1 MNHLLSM
8 PSRPGSANN
17 CGPRLKVKIV
27 SSLAV
32 LLALAVM
39 GQGAVSR
46 IAAAEEGVVL
56 AIIYDT
62 SGSMAENVPDQSGR
76 PTPKNIIAN
85 RALVAVARQ
94 IQAFATN
101 SADGKPRQIQ
111 MALLTFKGDQA
122 AVSIPLSPF
131 DATGLERW
139 AAQAPKPNG
148 TTPLGNTLTTAGQL
162 VLNSP
167 LSRKHILVITDGANT
182 SGPEPANVLPGLK
195 KQSAAKDTS
204 ISVHFVAFDV
214 AAKKFDPLKKLGV
227 TVVGASDE
235 KQLNAQLEF
244 ILQNKI
250 LLENEELP
258 KPK

>member
-1 MNHLLSM
+1 M
-8 PSRPGSANN
+8 PCRPRSAN
-17 CGPRLKVKIV
+17 CRGPRLKVKIV
-27 SSLAV
+27 SSLVV
-32 LLALAVM
+32 LLALAVV

-46 IAAAEEGVVL
+46 IAAAEEGVAL

-62 SGSMAENVPDQSGR
+62 SGSMAENVPGQGGR

-94 IQAFATN
+94 IQTFATN
-101 SADGKPRQIQ
+101 SADGRVRRIET
-111 MALLTFKGDQA
+111 ALLTFKGDQA
-122 AVSIPLSPF
+122 AVAIPLGPL
-131 DATGLERW
+131 DAAGLEKW

-148 TTPLGNTLTTAGQL
+148 TTPLGNALSKAGQL
-162 VLNSP
+162 VLGSV
-167 LSRKHILVITDGANT
+167 LSRKHILIITDGANT
-182 SGPEPANVLPGLK
+182 AGPQPAAVLPALK
-195 KQSAAKDTS
+195 KQAQSQGSA

-214 AAKKFDPLKKLGV
+214 AAKIFDPLKKLGV

-235 KQLNAQLEF
+235 KQLNAQLDF

-250 LLENEELP
+250 LLENEDLP

>member
-1 MNHLLSM
+1 MNHLLRM

-17 CGPRLKVKIV
+17 RGPRSKVKIV

-39 GQGAVSR
+39 ELGAEWRVV
-46 IAAAEEGVVL
+46 AAEEGVAL

-62 SGSMAENVPDQSGR
+62 SGSMGETVPGQAGR

-85 RALVAVARQ
+85 RALVAVARR
-94 IQAFATN
+94 IQTFATN
-101 SADGKPRQIQ
+101 SADGSPRKIQ
-111 MALLTFKGDQA
+111 TALLVFQGAQA
-122 AVSIPLSPF
+122 AVAIPLGPV
-131 DATGLERW
+131 DAAGLEKW

-148 TTPLGNTLTTAGQL
+148 TTPLGRALDTAGQL
-162 VLNSP
+162 VLGSP

-182 SGPEPANVLPGLK
+182 SGPEPAIVLPGLK
-195 KQSAAKDTS
+195 KQAAAKDTS

-214 AAKKFDPLKKLGV
+214 AAKIFDPLKKLGV
-227 TVVGASDE
+227 TVVGAADE
-235 KQLNAQLEF
+235 KQLNAQLEY

-250 LLENEELP
+250 LLENEEPP
-258 KPK
+258 KTK

>member
-1 MNHLLSM
+1 M
-8 PSRPGSANN
+8 PCRPGSANN
-17 CGPRLKVKIV
+17 RGPRLKVNIV

-39 GQGAVSR
+39 ELGAGWRV
-46 IAAAEEGVVL
+46 AAAEEGVAL

-62 SGSMAENVPDQSGR
+62 SGSMAETVPDQARR

-94 IQAFATN
+94 IQTFATN
-101 SADGKPRQIQ
+101 SADGNPRKIQ
-111 MALLTFKGDQA
+111 TALLIFKGDQA
-122 AVSIPLSPF
+122 AVAIPLGPF
-131 DATGLERW
+131 DAAGLEKW

-148 TTPLGNTLTTAGQL
+148 TTPLGRALDTAGQL
-162 VLNSP
+162 VLGSP
-167 LSRKHILVITDGANT
+167 LSRKHILVITDGMNMA
-182 SGPEPANVLPGLK
+182 GPQPASVLPGLK
-195 KQSAAKDTS
+195 KQAASKDTS
-204 ISVHFVAFDV
+204 VSVHFVAFDV
-214 AAKKFDPLKKLGV
+214 AAKLFDPLKKLGV
-227 TVVGASDE
+227 TVVGAADE